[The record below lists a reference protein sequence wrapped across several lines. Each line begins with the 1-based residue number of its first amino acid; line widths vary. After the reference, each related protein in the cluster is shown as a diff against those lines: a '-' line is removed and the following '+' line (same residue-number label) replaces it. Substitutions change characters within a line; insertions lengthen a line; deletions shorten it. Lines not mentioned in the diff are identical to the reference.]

1 MTSYAPA
8 AIEPEAGLSREQF
21 ELICAEAATDC
32 TNSETYLSNVLAELR
47 RWLSNHGNSEMQAEE
62 LRPASAQVLVIHLYQ
77 LLEENCDADFDIS
90 SVLNLYSPQYVG
102 EEEVD
107 RTRLIV

>member
-1 MTSYAPA
+1 M
-8 AIEPEAGLSREQF
+8 SREQF
-21 ELICAEAATDC
+21 ELICAEAATDS

-47 RWLSNHGNSEMQAEE
+47 RWLGDHGNSGMQAEEE

-90 SVLNLYSPQYVG
+90 SVLNLYSPQYVD